1 MYDEKPKNHCLNC
14 TQPVCPLRGF
24 QLRNR
29 IFLVKYQKSAG
40 LCTLTNQRTFLFEK
54 QEETILTTLTKLGW
68 NEDWQKKA
76 GSSAY
81 TPARIITEY
90 KNLYK
95 IQTDS
100 TIYLAEVTGK
110 FRHQS
115 QVREDYPAVGDWVM
129 VSLPDGEGHAM
140 IHEVL
145 ERKSK
150 FSRKAAGEL
159 TNEQIVAA
167 NIDTAFLVMSLNH
180 DFNLRRMERY
190 LIAAWESGANPVIVL
205 SKADLCENSDKKAG
219 EASAA
224 AMGVPVL
231 VTSAYEGTGLETLKT
246 YIDEG
251 MTVAVMGS
259 SGVGKSSI
267 INALIGEEKMLV
279 NDIREDDSKGK
290 HTTTHRE
297 LIMLPEKGVIIDT
310 PGMRELQL
318 WESDSGLSQGFQ
330 DIEALAGSCQFRDCS
345 HETEP
350 GCAIQQAIED
360 GELEQDRY
368 DSYVKLQKE
377 LAYLDRKSNKRE
389 QILEKKKWKK
399 ISQYQKQI
407 HK

>member
-1 MYDEKPKNHCLNC
+1 M
-14 TQPVCPLRGF
+14 
-24 QLRNR
+24 
-29 IFLVKYQKSAG
+29 
-40 LCTLTNQRTFLFEK
+40 
-54 QEETILTTLTKLGW
+54 TTLTKLGW

>member
-1 MYDEKPKNHCLNC
+1 MN
-14 TQPVCPLRGF
+14 
-24 QLRNR
+24 
-29 IFLVKYQKSAG
+29 
-40 LCTLTNQRTFLFEK
+40 
-54 QEETILTTLTKLGW
+54 TLTKLGW
-68 NEDWQKKA
+68 NEKWQEKA
-76 GSSAY
+76 GQTDL

-95 IQTDS
+95 IQTDTS
-100 TIYLAEVTGK
+100 IHLAEVTGK
-110 FRHQS
+110 YRHQAS
-115 QVREDYPAVGDWVM
+115 AREDYPAVGDWVM
-129 VSLPDGEGHAM
+129 VSTPADEGHAM
-140 IHEVL
+140 IHQVL
-145 ERKSK
+145 ERTSK
-150 FSRKAAGEL
+150 FSRKVAGQL

-167 NIDTAFLVMSLNH
+167 NIDIAFLVMSLNH
-180 DFNLRRMERY
+180 DFNLRRLERY
-190 LIAAWESGANPVIVL
+190 LIAAWESGANPIVVL
-205 SKADLCENSDKKAG
+205 SKADLCENSTEKAA
-219 EASAA
+219 EAEAA

-231 VTSAYEGTGLETLKT
+231 VTSAYNGTGLDELKSH
-246 YIDEG
+246 ISEG
-251 MTVAVMGS
+251 ITVAVMGS

-267 INALIGEEKMLV
+267 INALIGEEKMTV

-297 LIMLPEKGVIIDT
+297 LILLPDKGVIIDT

-330 DIEALAGSCQFRDCS
+330 DIETLAEACQFRDCS

-350 GCAIQQAIED
+350 GCAIREAIEA

-368 DSYVKLQKE
+368 NSYVKLQKE